1 MFYVA
6 KKGIINKYSKESEGR
21 FLKQD
26 ISLKTPYITL
36 GQLLKIADLIQ
47 TGGQAKWF
55 LAENDVYVNEA
66 LESRRGKKLYSDDV
80 IKVNDRMI
88 KLKAGK

>member
-1 MFYVA
+1 MRIV
-6 KKGIINKYSKESEGR
+6 
-21 FLKQD
+21 FLKQE

-36 GQLLKIADLIQ
+36 GQLLKIANLIQ

-55 LAENDVYVNEA
+55 LSKNDVYVNGV
-66 LESRRGKKLYSDDV
+66 LDSRRGKKLYADDV
-80 IKVNDRMI
+80 VKINDVMI

>member
-1 MFYVA
+1 M
-6 KKGIINKYSKESEGR
+6 
-21 FLKQD
+21 KQE

-55 LAENDVYVNEA
+55 LAENDVYVNGE
-66 LESRRGKKLYSDDV
+66 LDSRRGKKLYPYDV
-80 IKVNDRMI
+80 VKINDRMI